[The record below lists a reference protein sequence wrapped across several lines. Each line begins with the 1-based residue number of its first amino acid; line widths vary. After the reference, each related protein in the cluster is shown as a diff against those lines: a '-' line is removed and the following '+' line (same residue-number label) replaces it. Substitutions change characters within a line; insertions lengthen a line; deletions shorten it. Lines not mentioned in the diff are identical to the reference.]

1 MNKVVFVSNV
11 GVVRMEIGPSP
22 QGLPR
27 CLHCGTDRHRKCKD
41 QEEEIQNI
49 KDKINQWS
57 QRRKKIRASHEE
69 E

>member
-27 CLHCGTDRHRKCKD
+27 CLHRGTDAGNAKT
-41 QEEEIQNI
+41 
-49 KDKINQWS
+49 
-57 QRRKKIRASHEE
+57 KKKKYKT
-69 E
+69 